1 MDSYGYSAQM
11 GAAAAQSLAA
21 GQFDQQTMWPVTFQT
36 TQTQGSLLGDK
47 RYIGIVKSFNQ
58 GNGYG
63 FLSSEEITRNF
74 GQDIFAH
81 QLEID
86 KLNGT
91 ENSALIPGTPISF
104 TVVANKRG
112 QPQAR
117 ELRYEVIA
125 GGSFPSTSMAQQAQF
140 AQQYAYQAAA
150 AQYPYHA
157 VPATAA
163 AYAAYPQAT
172 ATAASTV
179 AAAAPLIHKESLDPE
194 DVLAAQEQAYGRQR
208 SRSPPKQRWA

>member
-1 MDSYGYSAQM
+1 MDSYAYQM
-11 GAAAAQSLAA
+11 GASAASNLV
-21 GQFDQQTMWPVTFQT
+21 GTDQGMHMWPVTFQT

-125 GGSFPSTSMAQQAQF
+125 GGNCLSQQSMAQQAQF
-140 AQQYAYQAAA
+140 AQQY
-150 AQYPYHA
+150 
-157 VPATAA
+157 
-163 AYAAYPQAT
+163 
-172 ATAASTV
+172 
-179 AAAAPLIHKESLDPE
+179 
-194 DVLAAQEQAYGRQR
+194 
-208 SRSPPKQRWA
+208 

>member
-1 MDSYGYSAQM
+1 MDYGYSAQM
-11 GAAAAQSLAA
+11 GAAAAANLTQC
-21 GQFDQQTMWPVTFQT
+21 QQDQMHMWPVTFQT

-86 KLNGT
+86 KLNLT

-104 TVVANKRG
+104 TVVANKKG

-125 GGSFPSTSMAQQAQF
+125 GGSFPSQSMAQQAQF
-140 AQQYAYQAAA
+140 AQQY
-150 AQYPYHA
+150 
-157 VPATAA
+157 
-163 AYAAYPQAT
+163 
-172 ATAASTV
+172 
-179 AAAAPLIHKESLDPE
+179 
-194 DVLAAQEQAYGRQR
+194 
-208 SRSPPKQRWA
+208 

>member
-1 MDSYGYSAQM
+1 MEYQYPGQHQLA
-11 GAAAAQSLAA
+11 GAAAAAQLTAA
-21 GQFDQQTMWPVTFQT
+21 QDQMHMWPVTFQT

-86 KLNGT
+86 KLNLT

-104 TVVANKRG
+104 TVVANKKG

-125 GGSFPSTSMAQQAQF
+125 GGSFPSQSMAQQAQF
-140 AQQYAYQAAA
+140 AQQY
-150 AQYPYHA
+150 
-157 VPATAA
+157 
-163 AYAAYPQAT
+163 
-172 ATAASTV
+172 
-179 AAAAPLIHKESLDPE
+179 
-194 DVLAAQEQAYGRQR
+194 
-208 SRSPPKQRWA
+208 